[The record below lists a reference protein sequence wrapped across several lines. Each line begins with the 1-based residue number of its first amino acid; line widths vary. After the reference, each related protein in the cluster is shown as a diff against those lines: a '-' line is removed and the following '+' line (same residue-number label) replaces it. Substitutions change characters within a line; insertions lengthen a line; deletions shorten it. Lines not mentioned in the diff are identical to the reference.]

1 MIATQSRPAAMDSL
15 AVGLLGMDAVPNM
28 MVETTDHFFA
38 KIAVLSARRLLLRGE
53 GRVEPGRGVRGERND
68 EFGMPNDEWRPVF
81 NQRGMAEARF
91 TAQFQRS

>member
-1 MIATQSRPAAMDSL
+1 
-15 AVGLLGMDAVPNM
+15 M

-68 EFGMPNDEWRPVF
+68 EFGIWNDEWRP
-81 NQRGMAEARF
+81 
-91 TAQFQRS
+91 